1 MCAGMH
7 ADAILSFTLKQ
18 EVRGRRGQKKEKKVL
33 KIDSSVVGMESVRSY
48 RASRTS
54 AVGFGIMQYPQ
65 DAEKKEISG
74 KSGEKNS
81 RESFSLGEWKNRFG
95 VTGQRWVSWN
105 SRRTYTEDEIRQSA
119 IHYIFTLLFG
129 NRRERIMQDRS
140 LTRLDQIPQN
150 NGGELYLEMR
160 EEEQESVSFQAKGTV
175 KTSDGKSIS
184 FGIDVAMS
192 QSFQR
197 VFYGKAS
204 VENNM
209 AAAVAMCDPLVI
221 NLNQNVADFD
231 DMHFYFDLDCDG
243 EEEKLSGLAS
253 GSGFLA
259 LDKNNDGCINDGNE
273 LFGAKS
279 GDGFADLSAYDED
292 QNGWID
298 ENDHIWSKLKIWC
311 INGNGEPELYGL
323 TEKGVGAICLAN
335 LGTDMTLR
343 GQSGQVQGAIRKT
356 GVFLYENGTAGTIQH
371 LDIAK
376 YNM

>member
-1 MCAGMH
+1 M
-7 ADAILSFTLKQ
+7 
-18 EVRGRRGQKKEKKVL
+18 
-33 KIDSSVVGMESVRSY
+33 KIDSSVVGMESVRTY

-95 VTGQRWVSWN
+95 VTGQRWVSRN

-140 LTRLDQIPQN
+140 FTRLDQIPQN

-197 VFYGKAS
+197 VFF
-204 VENNM
+204 
-209 AAAVAMCDPLVI
+209 C
-221 NLNQNVADFD
+221 
-231 DMHFYFDLDCDG
+231 
-243 EEEKLSGLAS
+243 
-253 GSGFLA
+253 
-259 LDKNNDGCINDGNE
+259 
-273 LFGAKS
+273 
-279 GDGFADLSAYDED
+279 
-292 QNGWID
+292 
-298 ENDHIWSKLKIWC
+298 
-311 INGNGEPELYGL
+311 
-323 TEKGVGAICLAN
+323 
-335 LGTDMTLR
+335 
-343 GQSGQVQGAIRKT
+343 
-356 GVFLYENGTAGTIQH
+356 
-371 LDIAK
+371 
-376 YNM
+376 

>member
-1 MCAGMH
+1 M
-7 ADAILSFTLKQ
+7 
-18 EVRGRRGQKKEKKVL
+18 
-33 KIDSSVVGMESVRSY
+33 
-48 RASRTS
+48 
-54 AVGFGIMQYPQ
+54 
-65 DAEKKEISG
+65 
-74 KSGEKNS
+74 
-81 RESFSLGEWKNRFG
+81 
-95 VTGQRWVSWN
+95 
-105 SRRTYTEDEIRQSA
+105 
-119 IHYIFTLLFG
+119 
-129 NRRERIMQDRS
+129 
-140 LTRLDQIPQN
+140 
-150 NGGELYLEMR
+150 
-160 EEEQESVSFQAKGTV
+160 
-175 KTSDGKSIS
+175 
-184 FGIDVAMS
+184 
-192 QSFQR
+192 
-197 VFYGKAS
+197 
-204 VENNM
+204 
-209 AAAVAMCDPLVI
+209 
-221 NLNQNVADFD
+221 
-231 DMHFYFDLDCDG
+231 
-243 EEEKLSGLAS
+243 
-253 GSGFLA
+253 A

>member
-1 MCAGMH
+1 
-7 ADAILSFTLKQ
+7 
-18 EVRGRRGQKKEKKVL
+18 
-33 KIDSSVVGMESVRSY
+33 
-48 RASRTS
+48 
-54 AVGFGIMQYPQ
+54 
-65 DAEKKEISG
+65 
-74 KSGEKNS
+74 
-81 RESFSLGEWKNRFG
+81 
-95 VTGQRWVSWN
+95 
-105 SRRTYTEDEIRQSA
+105 
-119 IHYIFTLLFG
+119 
-129 NRRERIMQDRS
+129 MQDRS

-209 AAAVAMCDPLVI
+209 AAAVAMSDPLVI